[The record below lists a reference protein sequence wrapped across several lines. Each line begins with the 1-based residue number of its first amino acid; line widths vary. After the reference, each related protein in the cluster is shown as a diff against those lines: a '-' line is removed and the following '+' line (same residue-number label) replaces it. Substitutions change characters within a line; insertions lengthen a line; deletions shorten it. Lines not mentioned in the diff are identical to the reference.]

1 MGCLFEQATWE
12 ASGGV
17 QGTAPS
23 CPLSMEARLS
33 SGCPTVPLT
42 CNATKCTAR
51 AGESGFACEHM
62 QCAREQSAA
71 TAPLAEECSLSL
83 DGEVSLLCSG
93 DGGRADEC
101 KLSLRRAGAES
112 ALSIDALCNSS
123 RCALADEAPL
133 RPSPNPSPNTNPNPY
148 PYPYPNPNPNG
159 QLAGAAAPE
168 LVRVKP

>member
-1 MGCLFEQATWE
+1 M
-12 ASGGV
+12 

-42 CNATKCTAR
+42 CNATQCTAR

-148 PYPYPNPNPNG
+148 PYPTPNTLPLP
-159 QLAGAAAPE
+159 LP
-168 LVRVKP
+168 P